1 MVEGV
6 GATDAVAGG
15 AGVSEAMTEATV
27 VEDAGAMTMEAAM
40 EGAGTGA
47 TEAVAEG
54 GGAGVAL
61 AMVEGVTCL
70 SNSRSNCA
78 VCSAKSLRISTRK
91 SSVEGFMVKA
101 GRSIQIAWI
110 PHKSTHGPG
119 DLWRDRWRQWLTI
132 DQWSLSNPGTVA
144 KPRHTLYK

>member
-6 GATDAVAGG
+6 DATDAVAGG
-15 AGVSEAMTEATV
+15 AGVSEAMTVATV
-27 VEDAGAMTMEAAM
+27 VEYAGAMAM

-47 TEAVAEG
+47 AEAVAEG

-61 AMVEGVTCL
+61 ATVEGAMCL

-78 VCSAKSLRISTRK
+78 VCSAKSLCISTRK

-101 GRSIQIAWI
+101 GKSIQFAWI

-132 DQWSLSNPGTVA
+132 DQ
-144 KPRHTLYK
+144 

>member
-27 VEDAGAMTMEAAM
+27 VEDAGAMVMEAAM

-47 TEAVAEG
+47 AEAVAEG

-101 GRSIQIAWI
+101 GRSIQIVWI

-132 DQWSLSNPGTVA
+132 DQ
-144 KPRHTLYK
+144 

>member
-1 MVEGV
+1 M

-15 AGVSEAMTEATV
+15 AGVSEAMTVATV
-27 VEDAGAMTMEAAM
+27 VEDAGAMAM

-47 TEAVAEG
+47 AEAVAEG

-61 AMVEGVTCL
+61 ATVEGAMCL
-70 SNSRSNCA
+70 SNNRSNCA

-101 GRSIQIAWI
+101 GKSIQFAWI

-132 DQWSLSNPGTVA
+132 DQ
-144 KPRHTLYK
+144 

>member
-6 GATDAVAGG
+6 DATDAVAGG
-15 AGVSEAMTEATV
+15 AGVSEAMTVATV
-27 VEDAGAMTMEAAM
+27 GEYAGTMAM

-47 TEAVAEG
+47 AEAVAEG

-61 AMVEGVTCL
+61 ATVEGAMCL
-70 SNSRSNCA
+70 SSSRSNCA
-78 VCSAKSLRISTRK
+78 VCSAKSLCISTRK

-110 PHKSTHGPG
+110 PPKLTHGPR

-132 DQWSLSNPGTVA
+132 DQ
-144 KPRHTLYK
+144 

>member
-1 MVEGV
+1 M

-15 AGVSEAMTEATV
+15 AGVSEAMTVATV
-27 VEDAGAMTMEAAM
+27 VEDAGAMAM

-47 TEAVAEG
+47 AEAVAEG

-78 VCSAKSLRISTRK
+78 VCSAKSLCISTRK

-110 PHKSTHGPG
+110 PP
-119 DLWRDRWRQWLTI
+119 QI
-132 DQWSLSNPGTVA
+132 DSRSRGFMERSLATVA
-144 KPRHTLYK
+144 HYRSMISIQPRDSGQALAYPA

>member
-1 MVEGV
+1 V

-15 AGVSEAMTEATV
+15 AGVSEAMTVATV
-27 VEDAGAMTMEAAM
+27 VEYAGTMAM

-47 TEAVAEG
+47 AEAVAEG

-78 VCSAKSLRISTRK
+78 VCSAKSLRISTRG

-132 DQWSLSNPGTVA
+132 DQWSLSNLGTVA
-144 KPRHTLYK
+144 KPRHTLHK